1 MTELSSDFDIFPS
14 PLLSNLRNTSS
25 SSRRLGRAGAVDRE
39 PEEEIMLEAAGGGC
53 GGGTGEGFAAAAFRW
68 NENLPVLLPLVR
80 ILTDNISQI
89 QYKMELLLDD
99 GNETNNISQIQCEMG
114 LL

>member
-1 MTELSSDFDIFPS
+1 
-14 PLLSNLRNTSS
+14 
-25 SSRRLGRAGAVDRE
+25 
-39 PEEEIMLEAAGGGC
+39 MLEAAGGGC

-99 GNETNNISQIQCEMG
+99 GNQTNNISQIQCEMG